1 MSGDSLGFPLPL
13 PVTLGP
19 WVLPKETLKA
29 GHFRRRGIPRL
40 PALEIP
46 FWKGSAFLGTQRACK
61 GATASGLRQE
71 RNRPCL
77 SLIQPPGTPELRYL

>member
-13 PVTLGP
+13 PVTLGS

-40 PALEIP
+40 QALEIP

-61 GATASGLRQE
+61 GATAAGLQV
-71 RNRPCL
+71 RNRPRL